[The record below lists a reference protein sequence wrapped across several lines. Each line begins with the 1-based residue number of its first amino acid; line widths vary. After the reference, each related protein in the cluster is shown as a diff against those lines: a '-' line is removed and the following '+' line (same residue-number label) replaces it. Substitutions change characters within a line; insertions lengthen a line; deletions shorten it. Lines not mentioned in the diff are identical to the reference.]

1 MTPADTTIQILLP
14 VLGESVTEGTVI
26 EWKKAVG
33 DPVEEGE
40 TLLEVTTDKVDVEI
54 PSPAGGV
61 LAAIAADAGAAVEVG
76 QLLGEIASG
85 NGAAPAAAAPTD
97 GTRVTANGASGN
109 GPSSPAEPA
118 ALVPIQLPDM
128 ESVTEGT
135 VVEWKK
141 AVGDPVAQDEI
152 IVEVSTDKVD
162 LEVPSPAA
170 GTLAEIAVPNGETF
184 EVANPLGQVAAG
196 ATPTSGAAPA
206 GQAAPAAVA
215 KAPSAAPPV
224 RDVAA
229 SPIARRVAFEQGV
242 DLATVKG
249 TGPGGLIRRADVENA
264 GTGGAMVEPPPPP
277 GEELVKLTGP
287 AAALADY
294 MDDSRSIPTAT
305 TFRTISVQMLDAERK
320 RLNEA
325 LAVAGGGKLSFT
337 HIIAWAIVRAVEKTP
352 VMSTAFARVD
362 GTPHKVP
369 RDAVNLGIAVDV
381 ERKDGSRSLL
391 VPVIRDCGGLG
402 FQGFRAAFD
411 DLIQRSRVGKISPD
425 ELKGAGIT
433 LTNPGGFG
441 TNASVPRLMTGQGT
455 IVATGG
461 ITWPPGMEGVPDD
474 LLKVWGVSKVMTVT
488 STYDHRVIQGAESGA
503 FLRDIAGLLAGD
515 EGFYDEIR
523 QALGLPAQ
531 PPLDF
536 TPQAAAPEG
545 AAPAVAAS
553 ADEDT
558 LKALAGAMSLLRA
571 FRTYGHLA
579 AHLDPL
585 GSEPPGDPSLEPA
598 WVGLT
603 PEHMKLVPASL
614 LGVAVP
620 GATFAEAFPA
630 LKDTYCGT
638 LAYEIEHISDH
649 DQRQWLREFI
659 ESGQVRTRLPRD
671 ERQAL
676 LERLV
681 SVEVFERF
689 LRRTYLGQKTFSLE
703 GCDALIP
710 MMDEAIQRLAE
721 AGVPE
726 VHIGMAHRGRLASIM
741 HTVGRPPESILAEFE
756 GQMEHEDDDEH
767 ADGEPYAAAGD
778 VKYHLGAEGTFKARS
793 GRSVQ
798 VHLAANPSHLEQV
811 NAVAEGGVRAKQ
823 TIRANPIAEHD
834 PNRAVALL
842 VHGDAAFPGQGV
854 VAETLNLQGLVG
866 YSTGGTIHVIVN
878 NQVGFTTDP
887 EDSRSTRYA
896 SDMAKGFDMPIVH
909 VNADDMDA
917 CIAAVNL
924 AVQFRDRFA
933 HDVLIDLIG
942 YRRLGH
948 NELDEP
954 AYTQPVMARTIKE
967 HPTVARIFADRLIE
981 DRVITEDDYAAMVA
995 AAEDRM
1001 SSAHKRVQSGLEQG
1015 SDQESSR
1022 DKRRRAKTQ
1031 VVKTRVSASTLRSLN
1046 EQLHL
1051 PPDGFPVH
1059 AKLTPQLERRRAALG
1074 EDGGIT
1080 WSHAEALAFASL
1092 LTEGVPIR
1100 LTGQDVAR
1108 GTFTQR
1114 HLELHHTADESSYE
1128 PRKGEVYV
1136 PMQHL
1141 LRAKASFELHNS
1153 PLSEAACVGFE
1164 YGYSTTAREALVL
1177 WEAQYGDFANGAQIM
1192 VDQFLAAG
1200 EAKWGVRS
1208 RLTLLLPHGYE
1219 GNGPEHSSG
1228 RPERFLRLAAE
1239 GNLRIANCS
1248 TAANYFHLLRR
1259 QGLLDEIRPLVVFTP
1274 KSLLRA
1280 KAASSSLDDLT
1291 KGRFEPVLADPRVTD
1306 PAAVTRLL
1314 LCTGKIFHE
1323 IDGHPDREKHPELA
1337 IGRIEQLYPF
1347 PREEILALFESYPN
1361 LETVQWVQEEPRNMG
1376 AWSFVTRRIER
1387 LLPIES
1393 FEYIGRPARASVSE
1407 GYPQTHQLEQARVL
1421 EDALAGR
1428 EMTFG

>member
-1 MTPADTTIQILLP
+1 VTPADTTIQILLP

-26 EWKKAVG
+26 EWRKSIG
-33 DPVEEGE
+33 DPVAEGE

-61 LAAIAADAGAAVEVG
+61 LAAIAAEPGAAVEVG
-76 QLLGEIASG
+76 QLLGEITAG
-85 NGAAPAAAAPTD
+85 DGAAPAAPSPTTD
-97 GTRVTANGASGN
+97 GAAAGGASANGASG
-109 GPSSPAEPA
+109 
-118 ALVPIQLPDM
+118 ALVAIQLPDM

-135 VVEWKK
+135 VIEWKR

-162 LEVPSPAA
+162 LEVPSPAS
-170 GTLAEIAVPNGETF
+170 GTLAEIAIPAGEMF
-184 EVANPLGQVAAG
+184 EVVNPLGQVAAG
-196 ATPTSGAAPA
+196 AAPSGAAGTPAPA
-206 GQAAPAAVA
+206 GNATAPAPTPAAAPL
-215 KAPSAAPPV
+215 PPA

-229 SPIARRVAFEQGV
+229 SPIARRVAYEKGV
-242 DLATVKG
+242 DLATVTG

-264 GTGGAMVEPPPPP
+264 GTTGGMAEPPPPT
-277 GEELVKLTGP
+277 GEELVRLTGP

-294 MDDSRSIPTAT
+294 MDESRSIPTAT

-325 LAVAGGGKLSFT
+325 LTVAGGGKLSFT
-337 HIIAWAIVRAVEKTP
+337 HIIAWAIVRAVQETP
-352 VMSTAFARVD
+352 VMATAFARAD
-362 GTPHKVP
+362 GKPHKIP
-369 RDAVNLGIAVDV
+369 RDTVNLGIAVDV

-391 VPVIRDCGGLG
+391 VPVIRDCADLG
-402 FQGFRAAFD
+402 FQGFRASFD
-411 DLIQRSRVGKISPD
+411 DLIQRSRTGKISPD
-425 ELKGAGIT
+425 ELKGAGVT

-461 ITWPPGMEGVPDD
+461 ITWPPGMEGVPGD

-503 FLRDIAGLLAGD
+503 FLRDLAGLLAGD
-515 EGFYDEIR
+515 HGFYDEIR
-523 QALGLPAQ
+523 AALGLPAA

-536 TPQAAAPEG
+536 TPQAAAPDAG
-545 AAPAVAAS
+545 PAPVAAS
-553 ADEDT
+553 ADEET
-558 LKALAGAMSLLRA
+558 LTAVAGAMSLLRA

-585 GSEPPGDPSLEPA
+585 GSEPPGDPSLDPA

-603 PEHMKLVPASL
+603 PEQMKLVPASL

-620 GATFAEAFPA
+620 GATFSEAYPA

-638 LAYEIEHISDH
+638 IAYEIEHISDH

-659 ESGQVRTRLPRD
+659 ESGQVRARLPRD
-671 ERQAL
+671 ERRAA

-689 LRRTYLGQKTFSLE
+689 LRRTYLGKKTFSLE

-710 MMDEAIQRLAE
+710 MMDEVVQRVSE
-721 AGVPE
+721 AGVPK

-741 HTVGRPPESILAEFE
+741 HTLGRPPESILAEFE
-756 GQMEHEDDDEH
+756 GQVEYTDDGEDH

-778 VKYHLGAEGTFKARS
+778 VKYHLGAEGTFRS
-793 GRSVQ
+793 RAGKSVH
-798 VHLAANPSHLEQV
+798 VFLDANPSHLEQV
-811 NAVAEGGVRAKQ
+811 NAVAEGGVRATQ

-842 VHGDAAFPGQGV
+842 IHGDAAFPGQGV
-854 VAETLNLQGLVG
+854 VAETLNLQGLAG
-866 YSTGGTIHVIVN
+866 YSTGGTIHIIVN

-909 VNADDMDA
+909 VNADDVEA
-917 CIAAVNL
+917 CIAAVHL
-924 AVQFRDRFA
+924 ATQFRERFG

-981 DRVITEDDYAAMVA
+981 DRVISEDDYAATVA
-995 AAEDRM
+995 EAEERM
-1001 SSAHKRVQSGLEQG
+1001 SAAHKRVQSGLEQG

-1031 VVKTRVSASTLRSLN
+1031 VVKTRVSESTLRGLN

-1059 AKLTPQLERRRAALG
+1059 GKLTPQLDRRRAALD
-1074 EDGGIT
+1074 EDGAIT
-1080 WSHAEALAFASL
+1080 WGHAEALAFASL
-1092 LTEGVPIR
+1092 LTEGVPVR

-1114 HLELHHTADESSYE
+1114 HLELHHTSDGESYHAG
-1128 PRKGEVYV
+1128 KGEVFI

-1164 YGYSTTAREALVL
+1164 YGYSTTAQETLVI

-1192 VDQFLAAG
+1192 VDQFLSAG
-1200 EAKWGVRS
+1200 QAKWGVRS

-1219 GNGPEHSSG
+1219 GNGPEHSSA

-1239 GNLRIANCS
+1239 GNMRIANCS
-1248 TAANYFHLLRR
+1248 TAANYFHLIRR
-1259 QGLLDEIRPLVVFTP
+1259 QGLLDEIRPLVLFTP

-1280 KAASSSLDDLT
+1280 KAASSSLADLAD
-1291 KGRFEPVLADPRVTD
+1291 GRFEPVLPDPRVTD
-1306 PAAVTRLL
+1306 PAEVTRLL

-1323 IDGHPDREKHPELA
+1323 LDGHPDRANHPELA

-1347 PREEILALFESYPN
+1347 PREELLALYESYPK
-1361 LETVQWVQEEPRNMG
+1361 LKTVQWVQEEPRNMG

-1387 LLPIES
+1387 LLPVEE
-1393 FEYIGRPARASVSE
+1393 FEYVGRPARASVSE

-1428 EMTFG
+1428 EMTFS

>member
-1 MTPADTTIQILLP
+1 MRPPRRVTSTPDVTTIGAPIKIVLP

-33 DPVEEGE
+33 DTVEEGE
-40 TLLEVTTDKVDVEI
+40 TLLELTTDKVDVEI
-54 PSPAGGV
+54 PAPVSGI
-61 LAAIAADAGAAVEVG
+61 LTAISAEVGSAVEVG
-76 QLLGEIASG
+76 QLLGEMQPGGAVAT
-85 NGAAPAAAAPTD
+85 GAAPAAPAAAP
-97 GTRVTANGASGN
+97 
-109 GPSSPAEPA
+109 PA
-118 ALVPIQLPDM
+118 ATLVPIQLPDM

-141 AVGDPVAQDEI
+141 AVGEAVTQDEI

-170 GTLAEIAVPNGETF
+170 GILAEITVANGETF
-184 EVANPLGQVAAG
+184 AVANPLGQVAAG
-196 ATPTSGAAPA
+196 VAAGGTPAATPAAPSTSAAAPA
-206 GQAAPAAVA
+206 KAAPI
-215 KAPSAAPPV
+215 
-224 RDVAA
+224 RDVRA
-229 SPIARRVAFEQGV
+229 SPIARRVAHETGV
-242 DLATVKG
+242 DLATVTG
-249 TGPGGLIRRADVENA
+249 TGPGGFIRRSDVQHVGMSSGLADPA
-264 GTGGAMVEPPPPP
+264 PPA
-277 GEELVKLTGP
+277 GEELERLIGP

-294 MDDSRSIPTAT
+294 MDESRSIPTAT

-325 LAVAGGGKLSFT
+325 LAVAGAGKLSFT
-337 HIIAWAIVRAVEKTP
+337 HIIAWAVVRAVERTP
-352 VMSTAFARVD
+352 VMTTAFARAD
-362 GTPHKVP
+362 GKPHKIP
-369 RDAVNLGIAVDV
+369 RDTVNLGIAVDV

-391 VPVIRDCGGLG
+391 VPVIRDCAGLG
-402 FQGFRAAFD
+402 FHGFRAAFD
-411 DLIQRSRVGKISPD
+411 DLIARSRVGKISPD
-425 ELKGAGIT
+425 ELKGAGVT

-441 TNASVPRLMTGQGT
+441 TNASVPRLMAGQGT

-461 ITWPPGMEGVPDD
+461 ITWPPGMEGVPSE

-488 STYDHRVIQGAESGA
+488 STYDHRVIQGAESGV
-503 FLRDIAGLLAGD
+503 FLRDIATLLAGG

-523 QALGLPAQ
+523 SALSLPAQ
-531 PPLDF
+531 PALVF
-536 TPQAAAPEG
+536 EASAE
-545 AAPAVAAS
+545 APANATTMTAS
-553 ADEDT
+553 ADEET
-558 LKALAGAMSLLRA
+558 LRALAGAMSLLRS

-579 AHLDPL
+579 ARLDPL
-585 GSEPPGDPSLEPA
+585 GSAPPGDPSLDPA

-603 PEHMKLVPASL
+603 PGMMEMVPAAL

-620 GATFAEAFPA
+620 GATFAEVYPA
-630 LKDTYCGT
+630 LKATYCGT
-638 LAYEIEHISDH
+638 IAYEIEHISDH

-659 ESGQVRTRLPRD
+659 ESGQARSTLPRD
-671 ERQAL
+671 ERKAL
-676 LERLV
+676 LGRLV
-681 SVEVFERF
+681 NVEVFERF

-710 MMDEAIQRLAE
+710 MMDEIIGRLGD
-721 AGVPE
+721 AGVSE
-726 VHIGMAHRGRLASIM
+726 VHIGMAHRGRLATIA
-741 HTVGRPPESILAEFE
+741 HTVGRPTESILAEFE
-756 GQMEHEDDDEH
+756 GQMEGVEDVPEE
-767 ADGEPYAAAGD
+767 GEPYAAAGD
-778 VKYHLGAEGTFKARS
+778 VKYHLGADGTMQSRG
-793 GRSVQ
+793 GRSVR

-823 TIRANPIAEHD
+823 TFRAEPIATHD
-834 PNRAVALL
+834 VNRAVALL
-842 VHGDAAFPGQGV
+842 IHGDAAFPGQGV
-854 VAETLNLQGLVG
+854 VAETLNLQGLPG
-866 YSTGGTIHVIVN
+866 YTTGGTIHIIVN

-909 VNADDMDA
+909 VNADDVDS
-917 CIAAVNL
+917 CVAAVHL
-924 AVQFRDRFA
+924 ATEFRQRFA

-954 AYTQPVMARTIKE
+954 AYTQPVMARTIKD
-967 HPTVARIFADRLIE
+967 HPTVARIFADRLIA
-981 DRVITEDDYAAMVA
+981 DRVISEDDYATVVA
-995 AAEDRM
+995 AAEDGIHA
-1001 SSAHKRVQSGLEQG
+1001 AHKRVQSGLEQG
-1015 SDQESSR
+1015 SDQEAHR
-1022 DKRRRAKTQ
+1022 DKRRRAKTN

-1051 PPDGFPVH
+1051 PPDGFTIH
-1059 AKLTPQLERRRAALG
+1059 TKLGPQLERRRAALG
-1074 EDGGIT
+1074 EDAAIT
-1080 WSHAEALAFASL
+1080 WGHAEALAFASL
-1092 LTEGVPIR
+1092 LTEGVPVR
-1100 LTGQDVAR
+1100 LTGQDVVR

-1114 HLELHHTADESSYE
+1114 HLELHETSEDESYVSH
-1128 PRKGEVYV
+1128 KGEVYV

-1164 YGYSTTAREALVL
+1164 YGYSTTAHESLVI
-1177 WEAQYGDFANGAQIM
+1177 WEAQYGDFANGAQVMI
-1192 VDQFLAAG
+1192 DQFLVAG
-1200 EAKWGVRS
+1200 QAKWGVQS

-1239 GNLRIANCS
+1239 GNMRIANCS

-1259 QGLLDEIRPLVVFTP
+1259 QGLLDEIRPLIVFTP

-1291 KGRFEPVLADPRVTD
+1291 KGQFEPLLDDPRVAD
-1306 PAAVTRLL
+1306 RDAVTRLL

-1323 IDGHPDREKHPELA
+1323 LNGHADRVKHPELA

-1347 PREEILALFESYPN
+1347 PREELLALYESYPN

-1387 LLPIES
+1387 LLPIEA
-1393 FEYIGRPARASVSE
+1393 FGYVGRPARASVSE
-1407 GYPQTHQLEQARVL
+1407 GYPQTHQLEQVRVL

-1428 EMTFG
+1428 EMTFA

>member
-26 EWKKAVG
+26 EWRKAIG
-33 DPVEEGE
+33 DPVAEGE

-61 LAAIAADAGAAVEVG
+61 LAAIAAEPGAAVEVG
-76 QLLGEIASG
+76 QLLGEITAG
-85 NGAAPAAAAPTD
+85 DGGAPAAPSPTTD
-97 GTRVTANGASGN
+97 GAAAGGASANGASG
-109 GPSSPAEPA
+109 
-118 ALVPIQLPDM
+118 ALVAIQLPDM

-135 VVEWKK
+135 VIEWKR

-162 LEVPSPAA
+162 LEVPSPAS
-170 GTLAEIAVPNGETF
+170 GTLAEIAIPAGEMF
-184 EVANPLGQVAAG
+184 EVVNPLGQVAAG
-196 ATPTSGAAPA
+196 AAPSGAAGTPAPA
-206 GQAAPAAVA
+206 GNATTPAPTPA
-215 KAPSAAPPV
+215 AAPPPPA

-229 SPIARRVAFEQGV
+229 SPIARRVAYEKGV
-242 DLATVKG
+242 DLATVTG

-264 GTGGAMVEPPPPP
+264 GTTGGMAEPPPPT
-277 GEELVKLTGP
+277 GEELVRLTGP

-294 MDDSRSIPTAT
+294 MDESRSIPTAT

-337 HIIAWAIVRAVEKTP
+337 HIIAWAIVRAVQETP
-352 VMSTAFARVD
+352 VMATAFARAD
-362 GTPHKVP
+362 GKPHKIP
-369 RDAVNLGIAVDV
+369 RDTVNLGIAVDV

-391 VPVIRDCGGLG
+391 VPVIRDCAGLG

-411 DLIQRSRVGKISPD
+411 DLIQRSRTGKISPD
-425 ELKGAGIT
+425 ELKGAGVT

-461 ITWPPGMEGVPDD
+461 ITWPPGMEGVPGD

-503 FLRDIAGLLAGD
+503 FLRDLAGLLAGD
-515 EGFYDEIR
+515 HGFYDEIR
-523 QALGLPAQ
+523 AALGLPVA

-536 TPQAAAPEG
+536 TPQAAAPDAG
-545 AAPAVAAS
+545 PAPVAAS
-553 ADEDT
+553 ADEQT
-558 LKALAGAMSLLRA
+558 LTAVAGAMSLLRA

-585 GSEPPGDPSLEPA
+585 GSEPPGDPSLDPA

-603 PEHMKLVPASL
+603 PEQMKLVPASL

-620 GATFAEAFPA
+620 GATFSEAYPA

-638 LAYEIEHISDH
+638 IAYEIEHISDH

-659 ESGQVRTRLPRD
+659 ESGQVRARLPRD
-671 ERQAL
+671 ERRAA

-710 MMDEAIQRLAE
+710 MMDEVVQRVSE
-721 AGVPE
+721 AGVPK

-741 HTVGRPPESILAEFE
+741 HTLGRPPESILAEFE
-756 GQMEHEDDDEH
+756 GQVEYTDDGEDH

-778 VKYHLGAEGTFKARS
+778 VKYHLGAEGTFRS
-793 GRSVQ
+793 RAGKSVH
-798 VHLAANPSHLEQV
+798 VFLDANPSHLEQV
-811 NAVAEGGVRAKQ
+811 NAVAEGGVRATQ

-842 VHGDAAFPGQGV
+842 IHGDAAFPGQGV
-854 VAETLNLQGLVG
+854 VAETLNLQGLAG
-866 YSTGGTIHVIVN
+866 YSTGGTIHIIVN

-909 VNADDMDA
+909 VNADDADA
-917 CIAAVNL
+917 CIAAVHL
-924 AVQFRDRFA
+924 ATQFRERFG

-981 DRVITEDDYAAMVA
+981 DRVISEDDYAATVA
-995 AAEDRM
+995 EAEERM
-1001 SSAHKRVQSGLEQG
+1001 SAAHKRVQSGLEQG

-1031 VVKTRVSASTLRSLN
+1031 VVKTRVSESTLRGLN

-1059 AKLTPQLERRRAALG
+1059 GKLTPQLDRRRAALD
-1074 EDGGIT
+1074 EDGAIT
-1080 WSHAEALAFASL
+1080 WGHAEALAFASL
-1092 LTEGVPIR
+1092 LTEGVPVR

-1114 HLELHHTADESSYE
+1114 HLELHHTSDGESYHAG
-1128 PRKGEVYV
+1128 KGEVFI

-1164 YGYSTTAREALVL
+1164 YGYSTTAQEALVI

-1192 VDQFLAAG
+1192 VDQFLSAG
-1200 EAKWGVRS
+1200 QAKWGVRS

-1219 GNGPEHSSG
+1219 GNGPEHSSA

-1239 GNLRIANCS
+1239 GNMRIANCS
-1248 TAANYFHLLRR
+1248 TAANYFHLIRR
-1259 QGLLDEIRPLVVFTP
+1259 QGLLDEIRPLVLFTP

-1280 KAASSSLDDLT
+1280 KAASSSLADLAD
-1291 KGRFEPVLADPRVTD
+1291 GRFEPVLPDPRVTD
-1306 PAAVTRLL
+1306 PAEVTRLL

-1323 IDGHPDREKHPELA
+1323 LDGHPDRANHPELA

-1347 PREEILALFESYPN
+1347 PREELLALYESYPN

-1387 LLPIES
+1387 LLPVEE
-1393 FEYIGRPARASVSE
+1393 FEYVGRPARASVSE

-1428 EMTFG
+1428 EMTFS

>member
-1 MTPADTTIQILLP
+1 VTPADATIQILLP

-26 EWKKAVG
+26 EWRKSIG
-33 DPVEEGE
+33 DAVEEGE

-61 LAAIAADAGAAVEVG
+61 LAAITADAGAAVEVG
-76 QLLGEIASG
+76 ALLGEIAAG
-85 NGAAPAAAAPTD
+85 NGAPPAAPAAPADA
-97 GTRVTANGASGN
+97 
-109 GPSSPAEPA
+109 GPAT
-118 ALVPIQLPDM
+118 LVPIQLPDM
-128 ESVTEGT
+128 ESVTEAT

-141 AVGDPVAQDEI
+141 AVGEAVAQDEI

-184 EVANPLGQVAAG
+184 EVAVPMGQVAAG
-196 ATPTSGAAPA
+196 AAPAPGAGAVAPAPIATAPAAPA
-206 GQAAPAAVA
+206 P
-215 KAPSAAPPV
+215 AAPPPL

-229 SPIARRVAFEQGV
+229 SPIARRVAFEKGV
-242 DLATVKG
+242 DLAAVTG
-249 TGPGGLIRRADVENA
+249 TGPGGLIRRADVENT
-264 GTGGAMVEPPPPP
+264 GSGGATLAVPAPPP

-287 AAALADY
+287 GAALADY
-294 MDDSRSIPTAT
+294 MDESRSIPTAT
-305 TFRTISVQMLDAERK
+305 TFRTISVNMLDAERK
-320 RLNEA
+320 RLNDA

-337 HIIAWAIVRAVEKTP
+337 HIMAWAIVKAVEKTP
-352 VMSTAFARVD
+352 VMATAFARVD
-362 GTPHKVP
+362 GRPHKIP
-369 RDAVNLGIAVDV
+369 RESVDLGIAVDV

-391 VPVIRDCGGLG
+391 VPVIRDCAALG

-425 ELKGAGIT
+425 ELKGAGVT

-441 TNASVPRLMTGQGT
+441 TNASVPRLMSGQGT

-503 FLRDIAGLLAGD
+503 FLRDLAGLIAGG

-523 QALGLPAQ
+523 AALGLPAAA
-531 PPLDF
+531 PLDLGA
-536 TPQAAAPEG
+536 QAE
-545 AAPAVAAS
+545 APAATAPPVTAS
-553 ADEDT
+553 ADEET
-558 LKALAGAMSLLRA
+558 LRALAGAMSLLRS
-571 FRTYGHLA
+571 FRNYGHLA

-585 GSEPPGDPSLEPA
+585 GSEPPGDPSLDPA
-598 WVGLT
+598 WVGMT
-603 PEHMKLVPASL
+603 PDMMPRVPASL

-620 GATFAEAFPA
+620 GATFAEVHPE
-630 LKDTYCGT
+630 LQRTYCGT
-638 LAYEIEHISDH
+638 IAYEIEHISNH

-659 ESGQVRTRLPRD
+659 ESGQVRRPLSRD
-671 ERQAL
+671 DRTAL
-676 LERLV
+676 LDRLV

-710 MMDEAIQRLAE
+710 MMDGIIEDVAA

-726 VHIGMAHRGRLASIM
+726 IIIGMAHRGRLASIM

-756 GQMEHEDDDEH
+756 GHVEDVGDENI
-767 ADGEPYAAAGD
+767 DGEPYAAAGD
-778 VKYHLGAEGTFKARS
+778 VKYHLGAEGTYPTKS
-793 GRSVQ
+793 GKSVH
-798 VHLAANPSHLEQV
+798 VTLAANPSHLEQV
-811 NAVAEGGVRAKQ
+811 NAVTEGRTRARQTLRAE
-823 TIRANPIAEHD
+823 PIATHD
-834 PNRAVALL
+834 PSRAVALL
-842 VHGDAAFPGQGV
+842 IHGDAAFPGQGV
-854 VAETLNLQGLVG
+854 VAETLNLQDLVG
-866 YSTGGTIHVIVN
+866 YTTGGTIHIIVN

-896 SDMAKGFDMPIVH
+896 SDLAKGFDMPIVH
-909 VNADDMDA
+909 VNADDVDA
-917 CIAAVNL
+917 CMAAV
-924 AVQFRDRFA
+924 RFA
-933 HDVLIDLIG
+933 TAYREKFQDDVLIDLIG

-967 HPTVARIFADRLIE
+967 HPTVARIFADRLIS
-981 DRVITEDDYAAMVA
+981 DGVVDAAAYDAMVQG
-995 AAEDRM
+995 AEDRM
-1001 SSAHKRVQSGLEQG
+1001 SAAHKRVVSGLEQG
-1015 SDQESSR
+1015 SDADSTR

-1031 VVKTRVSASTLRSLN
+1031 VVKTRVSASSLRSLN

-1051 PPDGFPVH
+1051 PPDGFEIHP
-1059 AKLTPQLERRRAALG
+1059 KLAPQLERRRSGLA
-1074 EDGGIT
+1074 EEQGIT
-1080 WSHAEALAFASL
+1080 WGHAEALAFASL
-1092 LTEGVPIR
+1092 LTDGVPIR

-1114 HLELHHTADESSYE
+1114 HLELHEVSADATYHSG
-1128 PRKGEVYV
+1128 RGTVHV
-1136 PMQHL
+1136 PLQHL

-1164 YGYSTTAREALVL
+1164 YGYSTQAPDALVL

-1192 VDQFLAAG
+1192 IDQFLSAG
-1200 EAKWGVRS
+1200 QAKWGVHS

-1219 GNGPEHSSG
+1219 GNGPEHSSA

-1239 GNLRIANCS
+1239 GNMRIANCS
-1248 TAANYFHLLRR
+1248 TAANYFHLIRR
-1259 QGLLDEIRPLVVFTP
+1259 QGLLDEMRPLVVFTP

-1280 KAASSSLDDLT
+1280 KAASSSLADLVD
-1291 KGRFEPVLADPRVTD
+1291 GRFEPMLPDPRVTD
-1306 PAAVTRLL
+1306 PAAVNRLL

-1323 IDGHPDREKHPELA
+1323 LDAHPERAAHPELA

-1347 PREEILALFESYPN
+1347 PREELLALYESYPN

-1387 LLPIES
+1387 LLPVET

-1407 GYPQTHQLEQARVL
+1407 GYPQTHQLEQQRVL

-1428 EMTFG
+1428 EMTFS

>member
-1 MTPADTTIQILLP
+1 MAY
-14 VLGESVTEGTVI
+14 E
-26 EWKKAVG
+26 K
-33 DPVEEGE
+33 
-40 TLLEVTTDKVDVEI
+40 
-54 PSPAGGV
+54 
-61 LAAIAADAGAAVEVG
+61 
-76 QLLGEIASG
+76 
-85 NGAAPAAAAPTD
+85 
-97 GTRVTANGASGN
+97 
-109 GPSSPAEPA
+109 
-118 ALVPIQLPDM
+118 
-128 ESVTEGT
+128 
-135 VVEWKK
+135 
-141 AVGDPVAQDEI
+141 
-152 IVEVSTDKVD
+152 
-162 LEVPSPAA
+162 
-170 GTLAEIAVPNGETF
+170 
-184 EVANPLGQVAAG
+184 
-196 ATPTSGAAPA
+196 
-206 GQAAPAAVA
+206 
-215 KAPSAAPPV
+215 
-224 RDVAA
+224 
-229 SPIARRVAFEQGV
+229 GV
-242 DLATVKG
+242 DLATVTG

-264 GTGGAMVEPPPPP
+264 GTTGGMAEPPPPV
-277 GEELVKLTGP
+277 GEELVRLTGP

-294 MDDSRSIPTAT
+294 MDESRSIPTAT

-337 HIIAWAIVRAVEKTP
+337 HIIAWAIVRAVQETP
-352 VMSTAFARVD
+352 VMATAFARAD
-362 GTPHKVP
+362 GKPHKIP
-369 RDAVNLGIAVDV
+369 RDTVDLGIAVDV

-391 VPVIRDCGGLG
+391 VPVIRDCAGLG

-411 DLIQRSRVGKISPD
+411 DLIQRSRTGKISPD
-425 ELKGAGIT
+425 ELKGAGVT

-461 ITWPPGMEGVPDD
+461 ITWPPGMEGVPGD

-503 FLRDIAGLLAGD
+503 FLRDLAGLLAGD
-515 EGFYDEIR
+515 HGFYDEIR
-523 QALGLPAQ
+523 AALGLPAA

-536 TPQAAAPEG
+536 TPQAAAPDAG
-545 AAPAVAAS
+545 PAPVAAS
-553 ADEDT
+553 ADEET
-558 LKALAGAMSLLRA
+558 LTAVAGAMSLLRA

-585 GSEPPGDPSLEPA
+585 GSEPPGDPSLDPA

-603 PEHMKLVPASL
+603 PEQMKLVPASL

-620 GATFAEAFPA
+620 GATFSEAYPA

-638 LAYEIEHISDH
+638 IAYEIEHISDH

-659 ESGQVRTRLPRD
+659 ESGQVRARLPRD
-671 ERQAL
+671 ERRAA

-710 MMDEAIQRLAE
+710 MMDEVVQRVSE
-721 AGVPE
+721 AGVPK

-741 HTVGRPPESILAEFE
+741 HTLGRPPESILAEFE
-756 GQMEHEDDDEH
+756 GQVEYTDDGEDH

-778 VKYHLGAEGTFKARS
+778 VKYHLGAEGTFRS
-793 GRSVQ
+793 RAGKSVH
-798 VHLAANPSHLEQV
+798 VFLDANPSHLEQV
-811 NAVAEGGVRAKQ
+811 NAVAEGGVRATQ

-834 PNRAVALL
+834 PNRAVVPLL
-842 VHGDAAFPGQGV
+842 IHGDAAFAGQGIV
-854 VAETLNLQGLVG
+854 WETLALSDIKG
-866 YSTGGTIHVIVN
+866 YTTGGTIHIIVN

-909 VNADDMDA
+909 VNADDVEA
-917 CIAAVNL
+917 CIAAVHL
-924 AVQFRDRFA
+924 ATQFRERFG

-967 HPTVARIFADRLIE
+967 HPTVARIFADRLVE
-981 DRVITEDDYAAMVA
+981 DRVISEDDYAATVA
-995 AAEDRM
+995 EAEERM
-1001 SSAHKRVQSGLEQG
+1001 SAAHKRVQSGLEQG

-1031 VVKTRVSASTLRSLN
+1031 VVKTRVSESTLRGLN

-1059 AKLTPQLERRRAALG
+1059 GKLTPQLDRRRAALD
-1074 EDGGIT
+1074 EDGAIT
-1080 WSHAEALAFASL
+1080 WGHAEALAFASL
-1092 LTEGVPIR
+1092 LTEGVPVR

-1114 HLELHHTADESSYE
+1114 HLELHHTSDGESYHAG
-1128 PRKGEVYV
+1128 KGEVFI

-1164 YGYSTTAREALVL
+1164 YGYSTTAQEALVI

-1192 VDQFLAAG
+1192 VDQFLSAG
-1200 EAKWGVRS
+1200 QAKWGVRS

-1219 GNGPEHSSG
+1219 GNGPEHSSA

-1239 GNLRIANCS
+1239 GNMRIANCS
-1248 TAANYFHLLRR
+1248 TAANYFHLIRR
-1259 QGLLDEIRPLVVFTP
+1259 QGLLDEIRPLVLFTP

-1280 KAASSSLDDLT
+1280 KAASSSLADLAD
-1291 KGRFEPVLADPRVTD
+1291 GRFEPVLPDPRVTD
-1306 PAAVTRLL
+1306 PAEVTRLL

-1323 IDGHPDREKHPELA
+1323 LDGHPDRANHPELA
-1337 IGRIEQLYPF
+1337 IGRVEQLYPF
-1347 PREEILALFESYPN
+1347 PR
-1361 LETVQWVQEEPRNMG
+1361 
-1376 AWSFVTRRIER
+1376 
-1387 LLPIES
+1387 
-1393 FEYIGRPARASVSE
+1393 
-1407 GYPQTHQLEQARVL
+1407 
-1421 EDALAGR
+1421 
-1428 EMTFG
+1428 

>member
-1 MTPADTTIQILLP
+1 MTPAETTIQILLP

-26 EWKKAVG
+26 EWRKAVG
-33 DPVEEGE
+33 EMVEEGE

-61 LAAIAADAGAAVEVG
+61 LTAITAEAGAPVEVG

-85 NGAAPAAAAPTD
+85 NGAAPAAAAPPPD
-97 GTRVTANGASGN
+97 ASANGAGA
-109 GPSSPAEPA
+109 PDAPAT
-118 ALVPIQLPDM
+118 LVPIQLPDM

-141 AVGDPVAQDEI
+141 AVGDTVAQDEI

-162 LEVPSPAA
+162 LEVPSPAS

-184 EVANPLGQVAAG
+184 EVVTPLGQVAAG
-196 ATPTSGAAPA
+196 TAPAAGNGAAAPA
-206 GQAAPAAVA
+206 PAAATPASAPPAAAAPL
-215 KAPSAAPPV
+215 
-224 RDVAA
+224 RDVPA
-229 SPIARRVAFEQGV
+229 SPIARRVAHEKGV
-242 DLATVKG
+242 DLATVSG

-264 GTGGAMVEPPPPP
+264 GAPAGGMPAPPPPP

-294 MDDSRSIPTAT
+294 MDESRSIPTAT

-325 LAVAGGGKLSFT
+325 LSVAGGGKLSFT
-337 HIIAWAIVRAVEKTP
+337 HIIAWAIVRAVQKTP
-352 VMSTAFARVD
+352 VMATAFARVD
-362 GTPHKVP
+362 GSPHKVP
-369 RDAVNLGIAVDV
+369 RDTVDLGIAVDV

-391 VPVIRDCGGLG
+391 VPVIRDCGALG

-425 ELKGAGIT
+425 ELKGAGVT

-441 TNASVPRLMTGQGT
+441 TNASVPRLMNGQGT

-503 FLRDIAGLLAGD
+503 FLRDLSALLAGD

-523 QALGLPAQ
+523 LALGLPAQ

-558 LKALAGAMSLLRA
+558 LKAVAGAMSLLRA

-585 GSEPPGDPSLEPA
+585 GSAPPGDPSLEPA

-620 GATFAEAFPA
+620 GATFADAYPA
-630 LKDTYCGT
+630 LRDTYCGT
-638 LAYEIEHISDH
+638 IAYEIEHISDH

-659 ESGQVRTRLPRD
+659 ESGQVRSPLPRD
-671 ERQAL
+671 ERRAT

-710 MMDEAIQRLAE
+710 MMDEVIHRLGD

-741 HTVGRPPESILAEFE
+741 HTVGRPAESILAEFE
-756 GQMEHEDDDEH
+756 GQVEHTDDGEDH

-778 VKYHLGAEGTFKARS
+778 VKYHLGAEGTFKSRA
-793 GRSVQ
+793 GKSVA
-798 VHLAANPSHLEQV
+798 VNLAANPSHLEQV

-823 TIRANPIAEHD
+823 TIRATNVAEHHVD
-834 PNRAVALL
+834 RAVALL
-842 VHGDAAFPGQGV
+842 IHGDAAFPGQGV
-854 VAETLNLQGLVG
+854 VAETLNLQGLDG
-866 YSTGGTIHVIVN
+866 YSTGGTIHIIVN

-909 VNADDMDA
+909 VNADDVDA
-917 CIAAVNL
+917 CVAAVHL
-924 AVQFRDRFA
+924 ATQFRQRFG

-967 HPTVARIFADRLIE
+967 HPTVARIFADRLIA

-995 AAEDRM
+995 AAEQRM
-1001 SSAHKRVQSGLEQG
+1001 GTAHKRVQASLEQG
-1015 SDQESSR
+1015 SDQENSR

-1031 VVKTRVSASTLRSLN
+1031 VVKTKVSASTLRSLN

-1059 AKLTPQLERRRAALG
+1059 PKLTPQLDRRRDGLA

-1080 WSHAEALAFASL
+1080 WGHAEALAFASL

-1114 HLELHHTADESSYE
+1114 HLELHHTLDDVTYS
-1128 PRKGEVYV
+1128 PGKGEVYV

-1164 YGYSTTAREALVL
+1164 YGYSTTAPEALVL

-1192 VDQFLAAG
+1192 IDQFLSAG
-1200 EAKWGVRS
+1200 QAKWGVRS

-1239 GNLRIANCS
+1239 GNMRIANCS
-1248 TAANYFHLLRR
+1248 TAANYFHLIRR

-1280 KAASSSLDDLT
+1280 KAASSSLSDLT
-1291 KGRFEPVLADPRVTD
+1291 NGRFEPVLPDPRVTD
-1306 PAAVTRLL
+1306 PAQVTRLL

-1323 IDGHPDREKHPELA
+1323 LDGHADRANHPELA

-1347 PREEILALFESYPN
+1347 PREEIVALFESYPN

-1376 AWSFVTRRIER
+1376 AWSFITRRIER

>member
-1 MTPADTTIQILLP
+1 MTTADATIQILLP

-26 EWKKAVG
+26 EWRKAVG
-33 DPVEEGE
+33 DAVEEGE

-54 PSPAGGV
+54 PAPASGV
-61 LAAIAADAGAAVEVG
+61 LTGITADAGAAVEVG
-76 QLLGEIASG
+76 QLLGEMTGGGAPSS
-85 NGAAPAAAAPTD
+85 NGAVPPADAAAAD
-97 GTRVTANGASGN
+97 A
-109 GPSSPAEPA
+109 GPAT
-118 ALVPIQLPDM
+118 LVPIQLPDL
-128 ESVTEGT
+128 ESVTEAT

-141 AVGDPVAQDEI
+141 AVGDPVAQDEV

-162 LEVPSPAA
+162 LEVPSPAS
-170 GTLAEIAVPNGETF
+170 GTLAEIAVPVGETF
-184 EVANPLGQVAAG
+184 EVINPLGQIAQGAASAGG
-196 ATPTSGAAPA
+196 APAASPAAPA
-206 GQAAPAAVA
+206 KAAAAPT
-215 KAPSAAPPV
+215 APPPM
-224 RDVAA
+224 RDVPA
-229 SPIARRVAFEQGV
+229 SPIAKRVAFEKGV
-242 DLATVKG
+242 DLANVTG
-249 TGPGGLIRRADVENA
+249 TGPGGLIRRSDVENV
-264 GTGGAMVEPPPPP
+264 GKGGSGMADPAPPT
-277 GEELVKLTGP
+277 GEELVRLTGP

-294 MDDSRSIPTAT
+294 MDESRSIPTAT
-305 TFRTISVQMLDAERK
+305 TFRTLSVQMLDAERK

-325 LAVAGGGKLSFT
+325 LTVAGGGKLSFT
-337 HIIAWAIVRAVEKTP
+337 HIIAWAIVRAVQKTP
-352 VMSTAFARVD
+352 SMATAFARVE
-362 GTPHKVP
+362 GKPNKIP
-369 RDAVNLGIAVDV
+369 RDTVDLGIAVDV

-425 ELKGAGIT
+425 ELRGAGVT

-441 TNASVPRLMTGQGT
+441 TNASVPRLMNGQGT

-461 ITWPPGMEGVPDD
+461 ITWPPGMEGVPSE

-503 FLRDIAGLLAGD
+503 FLRDIAGLLAGA

-523 QALGLPAQ
+523 AALGLPA
-531 PPLDF
+531 
-536 TPQAAAPEG
+536 AAPLVFE
-545 AAPAVAAS
+545 ASAEAPASAPALEAS
-553 ADEDT
+553 ADEET
-558 LKALAGAMSLLRA
+558 LRALAGAMSLLRS

-585 GSEPPGDPSLEPA
+585 GSPPPGDPSLDPA

-603 PEHMKLVPASL
+603 PDMMTRVPASL

-620 GATFAEAFPA
+620 GATFAEAYPA

-638 LAYEIEHISDH
+638 IAYEIEHISNH

-659 ESGQVRTRLPRD
+659 ESGQVRTPLPRD
-671 ERQAL
+671 DRKAM

-710 MMDEAIQRLAE
+710 MMDEMIQQLAD
-721 AGVPE
+721 AGVQE
-726 VHIGMAHRGRLASIM
+726 VHVGMAHRGRLSSIM
-741 HTVGRPPESILAEFE
+741 HTVGRPAESILAEFE
-756 GQMEHEDDDEH
+756 GQVEHTDDGEDH
-767 ADGEPYAAAGD
+767 PDGEPYAAAGD
-778 VKYHLGAEGTFKARS
+778 VKYHLGADGNFKSRG
-793 GRSVQ
+793 GRSVK

-823 TIRANPIAEHD
+823 TTRATPIAECD
-834 PNRAVALL
+834 TSKAVALL

-854 VAETLNLQGLVG
+854 VAETLNLQGLAG

-909 VNADDMDA
+909 VNADDVDA

-924 AVQFRDRFA
+924 AVQFRERFG

-967 HPTVARIFADRLIE
+967 HPTVARIYADHLIAGS
-981 DRVITEDDYAAMVA
+981 VISDADYAAMVA
-995 AAEDRM
+995 AAEDKM

-1015 SDQESSR
+1015 SDQEDSR
-1022 DKRRRAKTQ
+1022 DKRRRAKTLT
-1031 VVKTRVSASTLRSLN
+1031 VKTRVSTTTLKSLN

-1051 PPDGFPVH
+1051 PPDGFDIH
-1059 AKLTPQLERRRAALG
+1059 SKLTPQLDRRRSGLDEEA
-1074 EDGGIT
+1074 GIT
-1080 WSHAEALAFASL
+1080 WGHAEALAFASL

-1114 HLELHHTADESSYE
+1114 HLELHHSSDDEAYN
-1128 PRKGEVYV
+1128 PHKGTVYV

-1164 YGYSTTAREALVL
+1164 YGYSTTAHEALVI

-1192 VDQFLAAG
+1192 IDQFLSAG
-1200 EAKWGVRS
+1200 QAKWGVRS

-1239 GNLRIANCS
+1239 GNMRIANCS
-1248 TAANYFHLLRR
+1248 TAANYFHLMRR

-1280 KAASSSLDDLT
+1280 KAASSSLADLAE
-1291 KGRFEPVLADPRVTD
+1291 GRFEPVLADPRVTD
-1306 PAAVTRLL
+1306 PAKVTRLL

-1323 IDGHPDREKHPELA
+1323 IDGHADRASHPELA

-1347 PREEILALFESYPN
+1347 PREEILALYESYPN

-1376 AWSFVTRRIER
+1376 AWSFITRRIER
-1387 LLPIES
+1387 LLPIDE
-1393 FEYIGRPARASVSE
+1393 FGYIGRPARASVSE
-1407 GYPQTHQLEQARVL
+1407 GYPQTHQLEQQRVL

-1428 EMTFG
+1428 EMTFA

>member
-1 MTPADTTIQILLP
+1 MTPADTTIKVLLP

-26 EWKKAVG
+26 EWRKAVG
-33 DPVEEGE
+33 DPVEQGE

-54 PSPAGGV
+54 PSPADGV
-61 LAAIAADAGAAVEVG
+61 LAGIAAIPGAAVAVG
-76 QLLGEIASG
+76 QLLGEITTG
-85 NGAAPAAAAPTD
+85 DGALPTAAAPT
-97 GTRVTANGASGN
+97 
-109 GPSSPAEPA
+109 PEP
-118 ALVPIQLPDM
+118 D
-128 ESVTEGT
+128 
-135 VVEWKK
+135 
-141 AVGDPVAQDEI
+141 
-152 IVEVSTDKVD
+152 
-162 LEVPSPAA
+162 
-170 GTLAEIAVPNGETF
+170 
-184 EVANPLGQVAAG
+184 
-196 ATPTSGAAPA
+196 AAPA
-206 GQAAPAAVA
+206 PAQ
-215 KAPSAAPPV
+215 PTTAPPV

-229 SPIARRVAFEQGV
+229 SPMARRVAFETGV
-242 DLATVKG
+242 DLGTVTG
-249 TGPGGLIRRADVENA
+249 SGPGGLIRRADVE
-264 GTGGAMVEPPPPP
+264 GVGKGGSLADPAPPA
-277 GEELVKLTGP
+277 GEELVRLSGP

-294 MDDSRSIPTAT
+294 MDESRSIPTAT
-305 TFRTISVQMLDAERK
+305 TFRSISVQMLDAERK
-320 RLNEA
+320 RLNDA
-325 LAVAGGGKLSFT
+325 LAVVGGGKLSFT
-337 HIIAWAIVRAVEKTP
+337 HIIAWAVVRAVQKTP
-352 VMSTAFARVD
+352 GMATAFARVA
-362 GTPHKVP
+362 GVPYKVP
-369 RDAVNLGIAVDV
+369 RDTVNLGIAVDV

-391 VPVIRDCGGLG
+391 VPVIRDCASLG

-411 DLIQRSRVGKISPD
+411 DLIQRSRSGRISPD
-425 ELKGAGIT
+425 ELRGAGVT

-441 TNASVPRLMTGQGT
+441 TNASVPRVMTGQGT

-461 ITWPPGMEGVPDD
+461 IAWPPGMEGVPGE
-474 LLKVWGVSKVMTVT
+474 LLKVWGVSKVMTIS

-515 EGFYDEIR
+515 DGFYDEVR
-523 QALGLPAQ
+523 AALGLPAA
-531 PPLDF
+531 PPLAF
-536 TPQAAAPEG
+536 TPQAAAPDAG
-545 AAPAVAAS
+545 PAPMAAS
-553 ADEDT
+553 ADEET
-558 LKALAGAMSLLRA
+558 LKAVAGAMSLLRA

-585 GSEPPGDPSLEPA
+585 GSDPPGDPSLDPA

-603 PEHMKLVPASL
+603 PDQMELVPALL

-620 GATFAEAFPA
+620 GATFAEAYPA

-638 LAYEIEHISDH
+638 IAYEIEHISNH

-659 ESGQVRTRLPRD
+659 ESGQVRTRLPRE
-671 ERQAL
+671 ERAAA

-689 LRRTYLGQKTFSLE
+689 LRRTYLGQKTFSVE
-703 GCDALIP
+703 GSDALIP
-710 MMDEAIQRLAE
+710 MMDETIQRVAA

-726 VHIGMAHRGRLASIM
+726 IHIGMAHRGRLATIM
-741 HTVGRPPESILAEFE
+741 HTVGRPAESILAEFE
-756 GQMEHEDDDEH
+756 GQVEHTDDGEDH

-778 VKYHLGAEGTFKARS
+778 VKYHLGAEGTFRS
-793 GRSVQ
+793 TTGRSVH
-798 VHLAANPSHLEQV
+798 VRLAANPSHLEQV

-823 TIRANPIAEHD
+823 TIRANPIAEHQPD
-834 PNRAVALL
+834 RAVALL
-842 VHGDAAFPGQGV
+842 IHGDAAFPGQGV
-854 VAETLNLQGLVG
+854 VAETLNLQGLQG
-866 YSTGGTIHVIVN
+866 YSTGGTIHIIVN

-917 CIAAVNL
+917 CIAAVHL
-924 AVQFRDRFA
+924 ATQFRVRFG

-967 HPTVARIFADRLIE
+967 HPTVARIFADRLVAE
-981 DRVITEDDYAAMVA
+981 RVITEDDYAGMTA
-995 AAEDRM
+995 AAEARM
-1001 SSAHKRVQSGLEQG
+1001 SAAHKRVQSGLEQG
-1015 SDQESSR
+1015 SDEDSSR

-1031 VVKTRVSASTLRSLN
+1031 VVKTKVTASTLRSLN

-1059 AKLTPQLERRRAALG
+1059 AKLTPQLERRRSALA
-1074 EDGGIT
+1074 EENGIT
-1080 WSHAEALAFASL
+1080 WAHAEALAFASL
-1092 LTEGVPIR
+1092 LTHGVPIR

-1108 GTFTQR
+1108 GTFSQR
-1114 HLELHHTADESSYE
+1114 HLEMHHTSDVESYYAS
-1128 PRKGEVYV
+1128 KGRVYV

-1141 LRAKASFELHNS
+1141 LRAKASFEVHNS

-1164 YGYSTTAREALVL
+1164 YGYSTTADEALVV

-1192 VDQFLAAG
+1192 IDQFLSAG
-1200 EAKWGVRS
+1200 QAKWGVRS

-1219 GNGPEHSSG
+1219 GNGPEHSSA

-1239 GNLRIANCS
+1239 GNMRIANCS

-1280 KAASSSLDDLT
+1280 KAASSSLADLT
-1291 KGRFEPVLADPRVTD
+1291 DGTFEPVLPDPRVTD

-1323 IDGHPDREKHPELA
+1323 IDGHPGRAEHPELA
-1337 IGRIEQLYPF
+1337 IGRVEQLYPF
-1347 PREEILALFESYPN
+1347 PREEILALYESYPN
-1361 LETVQWVQEEPRNMG
+1361 VQTVQWVQEEPRNMG

-1387 LLPIES
+1387 LLPVES
-1393 FEYIGRPARASVSE
+1393 FEYVGRPARASVSE
-1407 GYPQTHQLEQARVL
+1407 GYPQTHQHEQARVL
-1421 EDALAGR
+1421 EDALSGK
-1428 EMTFG
+1428 EMTFS

>member
-1 MTPADTTIQILLP
+1 VTPAETTIQILLP

-26 EWKKAVG
+26 EWRKAVG
-33 DPVEEGE
+33 EMVEEGE

-61 LAAIAADAGAAVEVG
+61 LTAITAEAGAPVEVG

-85 NGAAPAAAAPTD
+85 NGAAPAAAAPPPD
-97 GTRVTANGASGN
+97 ASANGAGA
-109 GPSSPAEPA
+109 PDAPAT
-118 ALVPIQLPDM
+118 LVPIQLPDM

-141 AVGDPVAQDEI
+141 AVGDTVAQDEI

-162 LEVPSPAA
+162 LEVPSPAS

-184 EVANPLGQVAAG
+184 EVVTPLGQVAAG
-196 ATPTSGAAPA
+196 TAPAAGNGAAAPA
-206 GQAAPAAVA
+206 PAAATPASAPPAAAAPL
-215 KAPSAAPPV
+215 
-224 RDVAA
+224 RDVPA
-229 SPIARRVAFEQGV
+229 SPIARRVAHEKGV
-242 DLATVKG
+242 DLATVSG

-264 GTGGAMVEPPPPP
+264 GAPAGGMPAPPPPP

-294 MDDSRSIPTAT
+294 MDESRSIPTAT

-325 LAVAGGGKLSFT
+325 LSVAGGGKLSFT
-337 HIIAWAIVRAVEKTP
+337 HIIAWAIVRAVQKTP
-352 VMSTAFARVD
+352 VMATAFARVD
-362 GTPHKVP
+362 GSPHKVP
-369 RDAVNLGIAVDV
+369 RDTVDLGIAVDV

-391 VPVIRDCGGLG
+391 VPVIRDCGALG

-425 ELKGAGIT
+425 ELKGAGVT

-441 TNASVPRLMTGQGT
+441 TNASVPRLMNGQGT

-503 FLRDIAGLLAGD
+503 FLRDLSALLAGD

-523 QALGLPAQ
+523 LALGLPAQ

-558 LKALAGAMSLLRA
+558 LKAVAGAMSLLRA

-585 GSEPPGDPSLEPA
+585 GSAPPGDPSLEPA

-620 GATFAEAFPA
+620 GATFADAYPA
-630 LKDTYCGT
+630 LRDTYCGT
-638 LAYEIEHISDH
+638 IAYEIEHISDH

-659 ESGQVRTRLPRD
+659 ESGQVRSPLPRD
-671 ERQAL
+671 ERRAT

-710 MMDEAIQRLAE
+710 MMDEVIHRLGD

-741 HTVGRPPESILAEFE
+741 HTVGRPAESILAEFE
-756 GQMEHEDDDEH
+756 GQVEHTDDGEDH

-778 VKYHLGAEGTFKARS
+778 VKYHLGAEGTFKSRA
-793 GRSVQ
+793 GKSVA
-798 VHLAANPSHLEQV
+798 VNLAANPSHLEQV

-823 TIRANPIAEHD
+823 TIRATNVAEHHVD
-834 PNRAVALL
+834 RAVALL
-842 VHGDAAFPGQGV
+842 IHGDAAFPGQGV
-854 VAETLNLQGLVG
+854 VAETLNLQGLDG
-866 YSTGGTIHVIVN
+866 YSTGGTIHIIVN

-909 VNADDMDA
+909 VNADDVDA
-917 CIAAVNL
+917 CVAAVHL
-924 AVQFRDRFA
+924 ATQFRQRFG

-967 HPTVARIFADRLIE
+967 HPTVARIFADRLIA

-995 AAEDRM
+995 AAEQRM
-1001 SSAHKRVQSGLEQG
+1001 GTAHKRVQASLEQG
-1015 SDQESSR
+1015 SDQENSR

-1031 VVKTRVSASTLRSLN
+1031 VVKTKVSASTLRSLN

-1059 AKLTPQLERRRAALG
+1059 PKLTPQLDRRRDGLA

-1080 WSHAEALAFASL
+1080 WGHAEALAFASL

-1114 HLELHHTADESSYE
+1114 H
-1128 PRKGEVYV
+1128 
-1136 PMQHL
+1136 
-1141 LRAKASFELHNS
+1141 
-1153 PLSEAACVGFE
+1153 
-1164 YGYSTTAREALVL
+1164 GYSTTAPEALVL

-1192 VDQFLAAG
+1192 IDQFLSAG
-1200 EAKWGVRS
+1200 QAKWGVRS

-1239 GNLRIANCS
+1239 GNMRIANCS
-1248 TAANYFHLLRR
+1248 TAANYFHLIRR

-1280 KAASSSLDDLT
+1280 KAASSSLSDLT
-1291 KGRFEPVLADPRVTD
+1291 NGRFEPVLPDPRVTD
-1306 PAAVTRLL
+1306 PAQVTRLL

-1323 IDGHPDREKHPELA
+1323 LDGHADRANHPELA

-1347 PREEILALFESYPN
+1347 PREEIVALFESYPN

-1376 AWSFVTRRIER
+1376 AWSFITRRIER